1 MPRKSRIDAPGAL
14 HHIIARG
21 IERRKI
27 FQDDHDLNNFLDRLG
42 GILNETQTHCYAWAT
57 IPNHFHLLLRT
68 GSTPISTVMRR
79 LLTGYAGS
87 FNRRHRRYGH
97 LFQNRYK
104 SFLCQ
109 EDKYFLELVR
119 YLHLNP
125 LRANLVKDLKQLDTS
140 PYSGHSVLMGK
151 RKKVWQDTGYVLKLF
166 HNRKTLARRRYREFV
181 KKGIAAGRRSD
192 LVGGG
197 LVRSAGGWSAVKA
210 LRKAK
215 MHLKGDER
223 ILGDSDFVLQVLKTA
238 NEVLENKYH
247 LKAQGMDIEKIAQR
261 VAELLDISLS
271 EVWSQGK
278 YRKIV
283 NARSLLCF
291 WAVRELGVGMS
302 SLARRLK
309 ITPAAVSKS
318 VLRGE
323 KIVKQYHY
331 TLLKGK

>member
-27 FQDDHDLNNFLDRLG
+27 FQDDHDCNDFLNRLG
-42 GILNETQTHCYAWAT
+42 NILTETQTHCYAWAL

-97 LFQNRYK
+97 LLQNRYK

-109 EDKYFLELVR
+109 EDTYLLELVR

-125 LRANLVKDLKQLDTS
+125 LRADLVQDLKQLDTF
-140 PYSGHSVLMGK
+140 PYAGHSVVMGK
-151 RKKVWQDTGYVLKLF
+151 KKKDWQDTDYVLKWF
-166 HNRKTLARRRYREFV
+166 NNRKALARRRYRDFI
-181 KKGIAAGRRSD
+181 KKGIAAGKRSD

-197 LVRSAGGWSAVKA
+197 LVRSAGGWSALKA

-215 MHLKGDER
+215 VHLKGDER

-238 NEVLENKYH
+238 NEALEQKYR
-247 LKAQGMDIEKIAQR
+247 LKAQGMDIEKIAER
-261 VAELLDISLS
+261 VADLLDMSPGD
-271 EVWSQGK
+271 VWAQGK
-278 YRKIV
+278 YSKIV
-283 NARSLLCF
+283 NARSMLCF
-291 WAVRELGVGMS
+291 WAVRELGVSMS

-309 ITPAAVSKS
+309 ISPRAVSKS

-323 KIVKQYHY
+323 KIIDQHKYS
-331 TLLKGK
+331 LLKK

>member
-27 FQDDHDLNNFLDRLG
+27 FQDDHDRNDFLDRLG
-42 GILNETQTHCYAWAT
+42 NILTETQTQCYAWAL

-97 LFQNRYK
+97 LLQNRYK

-109 EDKYFLELVR
+109 EDTYFLELVR

-125 LRANLVKDLKQLDTS
+125 LRADLVQDLKQLDTF
-140 PYSGHSVLMGK
+140 PYAGHSVVMGK
-151 RKKVWQDTGYVLKLF
+151 RKKDWQDTDYVLQWF
-166 HNRKTLARRRYREFV
+166 NNRKTLARRRYRDFI
-181 KKGIAAGRRSD
+181 KKGIAAGKRPD

-197 LVRSAGGWSAVKA
+197 LVRSAGGWSALKV
-210 LRKAK
+210 LRNAK
-215 MHLKGDER
+215 VHLKGDER

-238 NEVLENKYH
+238 NETLEQKYR
-247 LKAQGMDIEKIAQR
+247 LKAQGMDIEKIAER
-261 VAELLDISLS
+261 VADLLDMSPGD
-271 EVWSQGK
+271 VWAQGK
-278 YRKIV
+278 YSKIV
-283 NARSLLCF
+283 NARSMLCF
-291 WAVRELGVGMS
+291 WAVRELGVSMS
-302 SLARRLK
+302 SLASRLK
-309 ITPAAVSKS
+309 ISPRAVSKS

-323 KIVKQYHY
+323 KIIKQHNYS
-331 TLLKGK
+331 LLKK

>member
-1 MPRKSRIDAPGAL
+1 
-14 HHIIARG
+14 
-21 IERRKI
+21 
-27 FQDDHDLNNFLDRLG
+27 LDRLG
-42 GILNETQTHCYAWAT
+42 DILAETQTRCYAWAL

-68 GSTPISTVMRR
+68 GPTSISTVMRR

-109 EDKYFLELVR
+109 EDTYFLDLVR

-125 LRANLVKDLKQLDTS
+125 LRANLVEDLKQLEIY
-140 PYSGHSVLMGK
+140 PYAGHSVLMGK
-151 RKKVWQDTGYVLKLF
+151 RKKVWQDTDYVLQWFNK
-166 HNRKTLARRRYREFV
+166 RKTLARRRYRDFV
-181 KKGIAAGRRSD
+181 KEGIAGGKRPD

-197 LVRSAGGWSAVKA
+197 LVRSAGGWSTVKA

-238 NEVLENKYH
+238 NEALEKNYL
-247 LKAQGMDIEKIAQR
+247 LKAQGMDVEKIARR
-261 VAELLDISLS
+261 VSELLDLNSD
-271 EVWSQGK
+271 EVWAQGK
-278 YRKIV
+278 SRKIV
-283 NARSLLCF
+283 NARSLLCY
-291 WAVRELGVGMS
+291 WAVRELGVSMS

-309 ITPAAVSKS
+309 ISPAAVSQS

-323 KIVKQYHY
+323 KIIEQHHYCLVKQ
-331 TLLKGK
+331 